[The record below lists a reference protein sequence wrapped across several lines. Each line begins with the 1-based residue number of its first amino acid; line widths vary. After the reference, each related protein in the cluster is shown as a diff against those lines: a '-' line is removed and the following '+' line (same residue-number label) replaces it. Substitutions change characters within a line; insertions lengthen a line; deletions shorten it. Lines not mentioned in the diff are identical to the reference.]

1 MSGSFLAISG
11 SVSACT
17 ALPNSPGAA
26 HTPRSCSQSIF
37 GHLRPTECRSHHVR
51 RGCVATLR
59 RHVTLGV
66 AAPDCWE
73 RQVLLVNGQLGPTL
87 EVVQGEELQV
97 RGRNRFK
104 AFPSFQLASKI
115 QVSRERTVSLVLH
128 ACHTATS
135 AWPRADRSSSAQCS
149 SACCICLIPLRQ
161 LTLHNDLPSDWPNVH
176 PGLSIHWH
184 GFDMKGYPCEQGF

>member
-1 MSGSFLAISG
+1 MFSAICG
-11 SVSACT
+11 PLSAWAPPKCILLV
-17 ALPNSPGAA
+17 AV
-26 HTPRSCSQSIF
+26 F
-37 GHLRPTECRSHHVR
+37 PTWC
-51 RGCVATLR
+51 

-97 RGRNRFK
+97 RGTTCRTVRLSPASTVPARFK
-104 AFPSFQLASKI
+104 CDLMHHVPCFACWPHCDQRSPQ
-115 QVSRERTVSLVLH
+115 SRGDQFSLPHLSLLH
-128 ACHTATS
+128 ALNPP
-135 AWPRADRSSSAQCS
+135 W
-149 SACCICLIPLRQ
+149 Q

-184 GFDMKGYPCEQGF
+184 GFDMKGYPCEEGL